1 MSVVSSRCGVA
12 CRASA
17 ARRGTGNGN
26 VGITC
31 GGVPVWVPII
41 GSPSCMGHRRPP
53 ARGRRSPGGADA
65 LAECTCRASTAYG
78 KQCILSKSLFTVKVV
93 VQEREHEAGG
103 EGAT

>member
-31 GGVPVWVPII
+31 GDVQS
-41 GSPSCMGHRRPP
+41 GSPSSVLPRAWTIGGPRT
-53 ARGRRSPGGADA
+53 RGRRSPGGADA